1 MQFLTWMTTHYFS
14 VKIVKALA
22 FLASYKILVF
32 SSGQVICIKCLKIE
46 KKSVFRFFWKIAL
59 NWGLHS
65 LKPHYPG
72 NACSGYINLANF
84 DVLANS

>member
-14 VKIVKALA
+14 VKIVKAQA

-46 KKSVFRFFWKIAL
+46 KKFFEKVFLDFFGKS
-59 NWGLHS
+59 H
-65 LKPHYPG
+65 
-72 NACSGYINLANF
+72 
-84 DVLANS
+84 